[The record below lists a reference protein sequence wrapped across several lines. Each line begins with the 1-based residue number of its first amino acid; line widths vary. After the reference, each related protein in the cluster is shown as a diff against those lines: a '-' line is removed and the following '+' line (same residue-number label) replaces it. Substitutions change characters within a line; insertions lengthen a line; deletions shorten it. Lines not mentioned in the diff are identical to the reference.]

1 MAARDGVGRLPD
13 RPQTRSGRPT
23 PGDAGAQEERHVLDI
38 SEKIK
43 TLRTATARAKLRLA
57 PDTVAM
63 LKEGK
68 IPKGDPL
75 EVAKVA
81 AVQAAKE
88 TSRIIP
94 YCHPLPIDF
103 VGVEYQIGD
112 GSIQVDVRV
121 KTIAKTGVE
130 MEALT
135 GASVAALTL
144 YDMMKM
150 LDKSMAIDNVTLL
163 EKTGGKSSFT
173 DPMGRPMRAA
183 VLVSSDSIAAGHKS
197 DRSGRMIVERLEAEG
212 FEVGRYEIVP
222 DEPEDIVTRLTGY
235 ADEERYDLVLTTGG
249 TGFSP
254 RDTMPEAMS
263 RVIER
268 EVPGI
273 PEATRAYGQDRTP
286 YSMLSRGRA
295 GIRGST
301 LIVNLPGSSGGVADS
316 LVALFPALM
325 HGFKMLAGGG
335 HGEKR
340 NRK

>member
-1 MAARDGVGRLPD
+1 
-13 RPQTRSGRPT
+13 
-23 PGDAGAQEERHVLDI
+23 VLDI
-38 SEKIK
+38 SQKIK
-43 TLRTATARAKLRLA
+43 TLRTAKAKAKLSLSQE
-57 PDTVAM
+57 TVSM
-63 LKEGK
+63 LKNGK

-75 EVAKVA
+75 QVAKVA

-103 VGVEYQIGD
+103 VGVEYEIGE
-112 GSIQVDVRV
+112 SVISVETYV
-121 KTIAKTGVE
+121 KTVAKTGVE

-135 GASVAALTL
+135 AASVAALTL

-150 LDKSMAIDNVTLL
+150 LDKSMTIESVTLL
-163 EKTGGKSSFT
+163 EKTGGKSSFS
-173 DPMGRPMRAA
+173 DRMGRPLRAA
-183 VLVSSDSIAAGHKS
+183 VLVSSDSIAAGQKS

-212 FEVGRYEIVP
+212 FDVGRYDVVP
-222 DEPEDIVTRLTGY
+222 DEPETVVSSLIGY
-235 ADEERYDLVLTTGG
+235 ADGERFDLVLTTGG
-249 TGFSP
+249 TGFGP

-263 RVIER
+263 KVIER

-316 LVALFPALM
+316 LVALFPALV

-335 HGEKR
+335 HNEGGSR
-340 NRK
+340 G

>member
-1 MAARDGVGRLPD
+1 
-13 RPQTRSGRPT
+13 
-23 PGDAGAQEERHVLDI
+23 VLDI
-38 SEKIK
+38 SQKIK
-43 TLRTATARAKLRLA
+43 TLRTARARAKLSLA

-63 LKEGK
+63 LKDGK

-94 YCHPLPIDF
+94 YCHPLPIDY
-103 VGVEYQIGD
+103 VGVEYEIGERF
-112 GSIQVDVRV
+112 IQVDTCV
-121 KTIAKTGVE
+121 KTVAKTGVE

-135 GASVAALTL
+135 AASVAALTL

-150 LDKSMAIDNVTLL
+150 LDKSMAIESVTLL
-163 EKTGGKSSFT
+163 EKTGGKSDFR
-173 DPMGRPMRAA
+173 DRMGAPLRAA
-183 VLVSSDSIAAGHKS
+183 VLVSSDSIAAGQKS
-197 DRSGRMIVERLEAEG
+197 DRSGRMIVERLEVEG
-212 FEVGRYEIVP
+212 FEVGEYEIVP
-222 DEPEDIVTRLTGY
+222 DDPDTVASRLVGY
-235 ADEERYDLVLTTGG
+235 ADKERYDLVLTTGG

-263 RVIER
+263 KVIER

-335 HGEKR
+335 HRKSR
-340 NRK
+340 N

>member
-1 MAARDGVGRLPD
+1 VR
-13 RPQTRSGRPT
+13 
-23 PGDAGAQEERHVLDI
+23 DI
-38 SEKIK
+38 SRKIS
-43 TLRTATARAKLRLA
+43 TLRTATARATLRLA
-57 PDTVAM
+57 PETIGKIRD
-63 LKEGK
+63 GK
-68 IPKGDPL
+68 IPKGAPL

-103 VGVEYQIGD
+103 VGVEYEIGE
-112 GSIQVDVRV
+112 GTIQVDVLV

-150 LDKSMAIDNVTLL
+150 LDAAMGIEKVTLL
-163 EKTGGKSSFT
+163 EKKGGKSDFT
-173 DPMGRPMRAA
+173 DRRSKGPRRAA
-183 VLVSSDSIAAGHKS
+183 VLVISDSVSAGQKS
-197 DRSGRMIVERLEAEG
+197 DRSGRLIVERLENEG
-212 FEVGRYEIVP
+212 LKVEKYEIVP
-222 DEPEDIVTRLTGY
+222 DEPDTIVERLLGY
-235 ADEERYDLVLTTGG
+235 SDDERLDLVLNTGG

-254 RDTMPEAMS
+254 RDNTPEAMS
-263 RVIER
+263 RVVER

-295 GIRGST
+295 GIRGTT
-301 LIVNLPGSSGGVADS
+301 LIINLPGSSGGVADS
-316 LVALFPALM
+316 LDALFPGLL
-325 HGFKMLAGGG
+325 HGFGMLAGGG
-335 HGEKR
+335 HDKKKEQR
-340 NRK
+340 